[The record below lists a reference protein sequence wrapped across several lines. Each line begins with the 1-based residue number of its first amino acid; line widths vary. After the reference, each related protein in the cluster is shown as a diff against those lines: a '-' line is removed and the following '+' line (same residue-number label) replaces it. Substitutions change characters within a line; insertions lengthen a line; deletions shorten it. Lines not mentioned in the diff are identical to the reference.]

1 MKRFTIKPVLQCGGE
16 KPGCLRCTKSKIDC
30 TGYDIFRERREL
42 VWKDHANRRRGKNL
56 SARRSQAVG
65 VRREDLWQ
73 EYSELSLLST
83 LSPDLDQQATC
94 YFFINVHPLLL
105 GYYIDDLPNI
115 YSREMPTSILS
126 LATMALSASF
136 TSLQPQHSRFKPYAL
151 SKYAECL
158 RLLREA
164 ANDPQIVESDPFLM
178 AINMLGTFEVGHL
191 FGLQGP
197 GKY

>member
-1 MKRFTIKPVLQCGGE
+1 MPA
-16 KPGCLRCTKSKIDC
+16 CLRCSKSNIDC

-42 VWKDHANRRRGKNL
+42 VWKDHAHPRQGKTS

-65 VRREDLWQ
+65 VRREEVSQ
-73 EYSELSLLST
+73 ERSKLSLLSA
-83 LSPDLDQQATC
+83 LSTDLDQQAIC
-94 YFFINVHPLLL
+94 FFFVNVHPLIL

-136 TSLQPQHSRFKPYAL
+136 TSLHPKHSHFKPYAL

-164 ANDPQIVESDPFLM
+164 ANDPHIVESDPFLM
-178 AINMLGTFEVGHL
+178 AINMLGTYEVSH
-191 FGLQGP
+191 
-197 GKY
+197 